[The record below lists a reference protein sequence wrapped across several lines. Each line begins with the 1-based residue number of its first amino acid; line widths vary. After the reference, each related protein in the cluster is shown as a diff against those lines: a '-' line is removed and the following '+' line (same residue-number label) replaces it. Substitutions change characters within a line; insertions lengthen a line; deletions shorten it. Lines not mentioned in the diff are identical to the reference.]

1 MSISFLSVF
10 SNVSVCSAH
19 LIILFHPSSDLLT
32 ITTSRDRP
40 FSPLVANQTVV
51 HLWRWSILCNFP
63 LHLKR
68 YHIFWVDLHI
78 LENDE
83 HRWICHVVNNRV
95 ISQFAVSLRGCL
107 AYLLS
112 LGELTGEDTALE
124 DELLPIGVWRRVN

>member
-63 LHLKR
+63 LHLSDNSSSTSFTSDGPVR
-68 YHIFWVDLHI
+68 NLGVTFDPHLSFSNHISNLSRSCFMHIRDL
-78 LENDE
+78 
-83 HRWICHVVNNRV
+83 
-95 ISQFAVSLRGCL
+95 
-107 AYLLS
+107 
-112 LGELTGEDTALE
+112 
-124 DELLPIGVWRRVN
+124 RRIRP

>member
-40 FSPLVANQTVV
+40 FSPPVANQTVV

-63 LHLKR
+63 LHICFSVLGPTT
-68 YHIFWVDLHI
+68 WNVLPSDLQA
-78 LENDE
+78 LNLPK
-83 HRWICHVVNNRV
+83 W
-95 ISQFAVSLRGCL
+95 CL
-107 AYLLS
+107 FSVLLAF
-112 LGELTGEDTALE
+112 EDCSF
-124 DELLPIGVWRRVN
+124 PIGLGREHL

>member
-63 LHLKR
+63 PMFGTVHDVRKLIPLTNNRQQLCTPSRCHV
-68 YHIFWVDLHI
+68 HVF
-78 LENDE
+78 
-83 HRWICHVVNNRV
+83 HRWGIDF
-95 ISQFAVSLRGCL
+95 IGPLKETTRGKKCIL
-107 AYLLS
+107 VAT
-112 LGELTGEDTALE
+112 E
-124 DELLPIGVWRRVN
+124 I